1 MFRDNKCWVLK
12 RKKIGNVPRSSTH
25 SHAVT
30 QPIAP
35 INRVFMQA
43 VIVAAAVLITYI
55 PAVRGG
61 YIWDDDRYVTKNIT
75 LGDVAGLRRIWFDVG
90 ATPQYYPLVFTSFW
104 IERRIWDTHPAGYHL
119 TNVLLHAV
127 NAVLVLV
134 ALRRLKIPGAWIAA
148 MVFAVHPVHVESVAW
163 ITERKNVLSGTFYLG
178 ALLAYLRFSGIEKP
192 DDHRPNRWR
201 FYLLSLILFTAAL
214 LGKTVTC
221 TLPAVIALILWWKRQ
236 PFRWRTL
243 LPLIPMVIIA
253 GPASMLTAALER
265 HQVGAQGPE
274 WGFSIL
280 ERTLIA
286 GRAVWFYV
294 FSLLAPANLT
304 FIYPRWHI
312 DVSQWWQY
320 LFPVG
325 VIVALALL
333 WVCRTRFGQGPLVA
347 CLFFV
352 GTLMPAL
359 GFVNVYPMLFSFVA
373 DHFQY
378 LASIGLIALMAA
390 AGTRVCARWTRS
402 ARTLL
407 FATVLVGL
415 MTITWGQESK
425 YKDNESLWNDTIR
438 RNPAAWIAHNNLS
451 EPLLAHHDFV
461 GAAEHALIA
470 LRLHPKYASAH
481 NNLGLALAGLGEA
494 DKAVKEFRQ
503 AIELNPA
510 LPQARLNLAEQLINQ
525 NDWEGA
531 EREYIQAIKS
541 APDLADAHYNYA
553 VLLAMRRRPTE
564 AIRECQTACALNP
577 DDPQSQLL
585 LRTLKQDT
593 ENR

>member
-1 MFRDNKCWVLK
+1 MS
-12 RKKIGNVPRSSTH
+12 PTSSTH
-25 SHAVT
+25 SNAVT
-30 QPIAP
+30 QRTFP
-35 INRVFMQA
+35 INQVFVQA
-43 VIVAAAVLITYI
+43 AIVITAVLIAYI

-61 YIWDDDRYVTKNIT
+61 YIWDDDRYVTKNVT
-75 LGDVAGLRRIWFDVG
+75 LRDVAGLRQIWFEVG

-104 IERRIWDTHPAGYHL
+104 IERRIWDAHPSGYHL

-163 ITERKNVLSGTFYLG
+163 ITERKNVLSGMFYLG
-178 ALLAYLRFSGIEKP
+178 ALLAYLRFFGIEKP
-192 DDHRPNRWR
+192 DDHGADRWR
-201 FYLLSLILFTAAL
+201 FYVLSLILFAAAL
-214 LGKTVTC
+214 LSKTVTC

-236 PFRWRTL
+236 PFRWRTF

-253 GPASMLTAALER
+253 VPASMLTAALEQ
-265 HQVGAQGPE
+265 HQVGAHGAE
-274 WGFSIL
+274 WDFSIL

-294 FSLLAPANLT
+294 FSLIAPANLT

-325 VIVALALL
+325 VIVALAFL
-333 WVCRTRFGQGPLVA
+333 WAYWSRLGKGPLVA

-359 GFVNVYPMLFSFVA
+359 GFVKVYPMLFSFVA
-373 DHFQY
+373 DHFKY
-378 LASIGLIALMAA
+378 LASIGLIALIAA
-390 AGTRVCARWTRS
+390 ASTRACARWTTS
-402 ARTLL
+402 ARAIL
-407 FATVLVGL
+407 FAIVLIGF

-438 RNPAAWIAHNNLS
+438 RNPEAWIAHNNLS
-451 EPLLAHHDFV
+451 EPLLAHRDFV
-461 GAAEHALIA
+461 GAAQHASIA
-470 LRLHPKYASAH
+470 LRLHPNYAPGH
-481 NNLGLALAGLGEA
+481 NNLGLALAGLGQTDE
-494 DKAVKEFRQ
+494 AVKEFRR
-503 AIELNPA
+503 AIELNPG
-510 LPQARLNLAEQLINQ
+510 LPQARLNLAEQLISQ
-525 NDWEGA
+525 NDLEGA
-531 EREYIQAIKS
+531 EREYLQAIKS
-541 APDLADAHYNYA
+541 APDFADAHYNYA
-553 VLLAMRRRPTE
+553 VLLAMRRRPIE

-585 LRTLKQDT
+585 LRTLKEAR
-593 ENR
+593 ENP